1 MRASIL
7 RLAGLVVA
15 AAVAAGCGDSPAAPG
30 NPPFSQSD
38 LRVGTGADAV
48 VGRVLT
54 VHYTGWLY
62 NAAEPDLKGAQFET
76 SAGGTPFPFTLGGG
90 DVIEG
95 WERGA
100 QGMKVGGIRRLII
113 PPSLAYGRVRRGPI
127 PPNATLVF
135 ELELMGVQ

>member
-1 MRASIL
+1 MPASIL
-7 RLAGLVVA
+7 RLAWLVVA
-15 AAVAAGCGDSPAAPG
+15 AAVAAGCGDSPTAPG
-30 NPPFSQSD
+30 TPPFSQTD

-62 NAAEPDLKGAQFET
+62 NAAEPDLKGAQFDS
-76 SAGGTPFPFTLGGG
+76 SAGATPFPFILGAG

-100 QGMKVGGIRRLII
+100 QGMKVGGIRRLIV
-113 PPSLAYGRVRRGPI
+113 PPSLAYGRSRRGPI
-127 PPNATLVF
+127 PPNATLLF
-135 ELELMGVQ
+135 ELELMAVE